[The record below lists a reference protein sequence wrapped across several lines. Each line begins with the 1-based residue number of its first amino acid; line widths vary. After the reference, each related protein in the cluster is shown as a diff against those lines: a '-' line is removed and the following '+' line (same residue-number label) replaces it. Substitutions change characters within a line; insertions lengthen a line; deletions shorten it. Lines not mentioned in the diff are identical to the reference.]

1 MMIAQEKSMSKLT
14 SKKMIFKASMGHKF
28 INKQSLITKMQAITY
43 SLKSPVNLFRA
54 IWILGK
60 RQGNATCGGYV
71 SGMFGFF
78 FTEGLFTTL
87 DLCESRFP
95 MQVQS

>member
-1 MMIAQEKSMSKLT
+1 MMIAQDESMSKLT
-14 SKKMIFKASMGHKF
+14 SKKMIFNHLEFKIPCELIQGNLDVVKKAE
-28 INKQSLITKMQAITY
+28 
-43 SLKSPVNLFRA
+43 
-54 IWILGK
+54 
-60 RQGNATCGGYV
+60 NATCGGYV

-87 DLCESRFP
+87 DLCQSRFP

>member
-1 MMIAQEKSMSKLT
+1 M
-14 SKKMIFKASMGHKF
+14 
-28 INKQSLITKMQAITY
+28 
-43 SLKSPVNLFRA
+43 
-54 IWILGK
+54 LGK

-78 FTEGLFTTL
+78 STEGLFTTL
-87 DLCESRFP
+87 DLCESRFS